1 MRQTQADTIKAH
13 LMTGSTITTLQ
24 AVNLY
29 NILYLTTR
37 ISELRRAGLP
47 IQSESVEHNDKRFNV
62 YWLDSD
68 YIKAQGGDDE

>member
-1 MRQTQADTIKAH
+1 MRQTQAQTIKAH
-13 LMTGSTITTLQ
+13 LMTGATITTLQ

-37 ISELRRAGLP
+37 ISELRLAGLP
-47 IQSESVEHNDKRFNV
+47 VQSESISRNGKTFNA
-62 YWLDSD
+62 YWLDRD